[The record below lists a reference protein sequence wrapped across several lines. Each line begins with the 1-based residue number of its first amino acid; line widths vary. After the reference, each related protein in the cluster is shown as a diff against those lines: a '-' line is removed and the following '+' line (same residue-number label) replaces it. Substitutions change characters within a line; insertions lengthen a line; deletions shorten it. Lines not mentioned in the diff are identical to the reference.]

1 MVSVNSA
8 ITLSIILLFTSLIIG
23 FQLNNS
29 FFYILISYFF
39 IQILYCFF
47 LKHIPIIEFFCIASG
62 FILRSIAGGI
72 ASNIFIS
79 SWFFLAVG
87 MLSLFIAVEKRKA
100 EILNLKN
107 NNIEITRKVL
117 NIYTLPLINK
127 FESILSSCTIM
138 TYSLWA
144 YGPIIGGSK
153 SSLMIT

>member
-1 MVSVNSA
+1 
-8 ITLSIILLFTSLIIG
+8 
-23 FQLNNS
+23 
-29 FFYILISYFF
+29 
-39 IQILYCFF
+39 
-47 LKHIPIIEFFCIASG
+47 
-62 FILRSIAGGI
+62 
-72 ASNIFIS
+72 
-79 SWFFLAVG
+79 

-153 SSLMIT
+153 SSLMIITIPLVILGIFRYEQLSETNMHETKDKLKISILESPENVILNDNPMQIILSTWLFIIIYIGLNS